1 MIKPISVLKNAFFLS
16 IACKLVQN
24 AGYVCIPC
32 MGHIEKID
40 GVPLVFITEIF
51 FCILFLLLNSYLEN
65 LCIGQKFKRLVSDSM
80 LSSCWGS
87 IFYRPLLTNIAGH
100 NCAIIFLH
108 IPYVFPEEHQ
118 NTY

>member
-32 MGHIEKID
+32 MWDIEKID

-51 FCILFLLLNSYLEN
+51 FLHPISFTEFLFGEPMHWPEVQKASIRFHAEQLLG
-65 LCIGQKFKRLVSDSM
+65 IR
-80 LSSCWGS
+80 
-87 IFYRPLLTNIAGH
+87 
-100 NCAIIFLH
+100 FLQTF
-108 IPYVFPEEHQ
+108 I
-118 NTY
+118 N